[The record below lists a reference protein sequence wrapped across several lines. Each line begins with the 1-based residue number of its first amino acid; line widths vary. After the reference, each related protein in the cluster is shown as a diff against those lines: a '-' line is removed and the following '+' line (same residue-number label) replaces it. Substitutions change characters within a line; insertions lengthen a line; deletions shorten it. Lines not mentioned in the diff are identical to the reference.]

1 MNISAGLR
9 GSRASSLSL
18 FILALALSACGGG
31 EDAAAP
37 PSGNNPPTTPPGTPP
52 ATQGA
57 SVAFASTA
65 LSLTAH
71 TSATQLTDESI
82 ALTLT
87 NPPTAGVSTRVTVTA
102 GLAIVAGEV
111 RWPTQSGGKLFLLAR
126 PPGALGAGTY
136 SSTVKVEICADAPC
150 TTQVS
155 GSPANITVTYVV
167 TGSAIPTTQVF
178 WSPTPPTGAE
188 LQTAETR
195 SPTMKLQVAT
205 INLPPGG
212 IYLRHTDPSGTV
224 IKSME
229 FGQATFSPQV
239 GVAFGQYN
247 ITLQPPAALGSGLF
261 PESVSLQACF
271 DAACTQVVP
280 GSGFSLAFD
289 MLIPATEGVEFT
301 RRIAT
306 PERGAT
312 NLVWSQANQ
321 SIYVASSLLAEQ
333 GIDPQLSRIDPLTA
347 AIGPT
352 ATLGGENLR
361 PLAVSTD
368 GGYLYAGSK
377 TKAFVHRLLLPAMTP
392 DLSIPLGSYNG
403 SEPYVVSD
411 FAMLDGEPQSFV
423 AALSHNSSSGGIVV
437 FDNATARATSI
448 APVQA
453 LELPR
458 WLVRT
463 PVPGTFLSQSYGPSA
478 PQVNTLDQV
487 TVSASGINTSS
498 SATMAAGL
506 ILGGKPERT
515 GNRLYSPDGKAL
527 NATTGALLA
536 VLGLPEQGVM
546 NGLLV
551 DNANNRMFIWAVVRA
566 RPFILSYDLT
576 TLKLLAFAPLPL
588 PVGSSAA
595 STPGTGNMTLW
606 GTDGLAVADGTQVI
620 ILSGAFFSSYRGEP
634 TIPRL

>member
-1 MNISAGLR
+1 MTIRVRCLGLIV
-9 GSRASSLSL
+9 AM
-18 FILALALSACGGG
+18 ALSACGGG
-31 EDAAAP
+31 EDTAAP
-37 PSGNNPPTTPPGTPP
+37 PSGNNPPATPPVTPP
-52 ATQGA
+52 ATQGTT
-57 SVAFASTA
+57 VTFASKA
-65 LSLTAH
+65 LALTAN
-71 TSATQLTDESI
+71 TSAAELTDESI

-87 NPPTAGVSTRVTVTA
+87 NPPTAAATTRVTVTA
-102 GLAIVAGEV
+102 GVAIVAGEV
-111 RWPTQSGGKLFLLAR
+111 HWPTQSGGKLFLLAQ
-126 PPGALGAGTY
+126 PPGSLGAGTY
-136 SSTVKVEICADAPC
+136 TSTVKVEVCTDAQC

-155 GSPANITVTYVV
+155 GSPANIAVTYVV
-167 TGSAIPTTQVF
+167 TGSAMPTTQVY

-195 SPTMKLQVAT
+195 SPTMNLQIAT

-212 IYLRHTDPSGTV
+212 IYLRHTDPTGTV
-224 IKSME
+224 IKSMVLGE
-229 FGQATFSPQV
+229 AAFIPQV

-280 GSGFSLAFD
+280 GSAYSMAFNL
-289 MLIPATEGVEFT
+289 LIPATEGVEFT
-301 RRIAT
+301 RRLAA

-321 SIYVASSLLAEQ
+321 SLYVASSQLAAQ
-333 GIDPQLSRIDPLTA
+333 GIDPQVSRIDPLTA

-352 ATLGGENLR
+352 ATLAGENLR

-368 GGYLYAGSK
+368 GSYLYAGSK
-377 TKAFVHRLLLPAMTP
+377 TQALVHRLQLPAMTP
-392 DLSIPLGSYNG
+392 DLSIPLGSFNG
-403 SEPYVVSD
+403 TEPYVVSD
-411 FAMLDGEPQSFV
+411 FAMLAGQPQSFV
-423 AALSHNSSSGGIVV
+423 AALSHNNSSGGIVV

-458 WLVRT
+458 WLVPT

-487 TVSASGINTSS
+487 EVSASGISTAS

-506 ILGGKPERT
+506 ILGGKPQRT

-536 VLGLPEQGVM
+536 VLGLPEQGVL

-551 DNANNRMFIWAVVRA
+551 DEANNRMFIWAVVRA

-588 PVGSSAA
+588 PVGSTTA

-606 GTDGLAVADGTQVI
+606 GADGLAVADGTQVI